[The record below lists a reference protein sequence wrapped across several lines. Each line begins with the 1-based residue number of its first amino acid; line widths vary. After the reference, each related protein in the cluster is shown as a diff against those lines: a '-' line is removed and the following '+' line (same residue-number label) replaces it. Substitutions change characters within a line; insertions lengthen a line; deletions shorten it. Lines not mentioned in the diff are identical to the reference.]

1 MGMLA
6 PASTPPQVV
15 AALNTAVN
23 QALRSNDI
31 KGDMTRIG
39 FESVGGLAHDFA
51 ASLAEDLRKW
61 APIVKIT
68 NFQIE

>member
-1 MGMLA
+1 
-6 PASTPPQVV
+6 
-15 AALNTAVN
+15 VN

-31 KGDMTRIG
+31 KVDMARIG
-39 FESVGGLAHDFA
+39 FESVGGSAQDFA